1 MPWPVLQMHR
11 PWAPQCLAGFPGAH
25 VRLQGT
31 DVLATFPGA
40 VGKASPFHLPGPE
53 PLYVFLFQRLGFRNC
68 TVLGLGLLTAP
79 QPGVAV
85 PRCRAKIKGRAE
97 GLRGCVFA
105 CPAWSVRLCLVGV
118 CGAPKQPWF
127 ACDQPAPLAGEHASC
142 CLVLRVCISV
152 PLASLCVCLH
162 GLSCSPSLPVPR
174 A

>member
-1 MPWPVLQMHR
+1 MPWPVLQMRR

-25 VRLQGT
+25 VRLRGT

-53 PLYVFLFQRLGFRNC
+53 PLYLFLFQRLGFRNC
-68 TVLGLGLLTAP
+68 TVWGLGLQTAP

-97 GLRGCVFA
+97 GLRVCVFA
-105 CPAWSVRLCLVGV
+105 CPAWSVSLGLVGV
-118 CGAPKQPWF
+118 CGAPSSPGS
-127 ACDQPAPLAGEHASC
+127 P
-142 CLVLRVCISV
+142 VISLHISW
-152 PLASLCVCLH
+152 LASTCRALGPEGVHLHPSGQPCVCLQ
-162 GLSCSPSLPVPR
+162 GLSCSPSLPGLR